1 VVSTSFPIISDSSA
15 GGNPQSARNRTGVTA
30 VGDEYL
36 QQALD
41 EAWQGADGPS
51 VRGPQ
56 EDGIQSRGAT
66 PVWEAAA
73 VPNSS
78 AGSGQRILEEGW
90 RDEAPSVRGPEENGV
105 HNLERLQLLDSAE
118 NAGYDE
124 STVWE
129 GHRELDQDGNPVY
142 AVTRRE
148 ANIQPEDLR
157 ALQRKQRETAKR
169 LGLEEKESA
178 SVANYIQFTFYMIN
192 KRLYTGTLQEKDR
205 PLVTR
210 ITAALR
216 KFPTYEGRTYR
227 NLKFDTE
234 EAYNAFLAKYAVGR
248 NIVLEAFTSASK
260 QPNGYPLFGNGV
272 VHLVLD
278 GGSGRDI
285 ADTFGIPRQQEVIYL
300 PGTRINIQR
309 VTIAN
314 DGNPLIFA
322 QEVLSDGVG
331 RDNGDS

>member
-1 VVSTSFPIISDSSA
+1 
-15 GGNPQSARNRTGVTA
+15 
-30 VGDEYL
+30 
-36 QQALD
+36 
-41 EAWQGADGPS
+41 
-51 VRGPQ
+51 
-56 EDGIQSRGAT
+56 
-66 PVWEAAA
+66 
-73 VPNSS
+73 
-78 AGSGQRILEEGW
+78 
-90 RDEAPSVRGPEENGV
+90 
-105 HNLERLQLLDSAE
+105 
-118 NAGYDE
+118 
-124 STVWE
+124 
-129 GHRELDQDGNPVY
+129 
-142 AVTRRE
+142 
-148 ANIQPEDLR
+148 
-157 ALQRKQRETAKR
+157 
-169 LGLEEKESA
+169 
-178 SVANYIQFTFYMIN
+178 M
-192 KRLYTGTLQEKDR
+192 
-205 PLVTR
+205 VTR